1 MSAHPSNRH
10 RICSMQG
17 CLGSM
22 QIRWELSSGKSRH
35 HTQPLAMTVRAAIR
49 AGDHHADVARLQ
61 CGSHAHTHSTQSTP
75 LAPGDPKQPT
85 RGPAL
90 SSSIQKTPERSA
102 TLKSQLSRLAW
113 PKNTTSAEQERRW
126 RPRWGK
132 RAEPHRVRA
141 MIHEGEGEQQGSC
154 SLSWNLAE
162 RIESRQPTN

>member
-22 QIRWELSSGKSRH
+22 QIRWELSPAKSRH
-35 HTQPLAMTVRAAIR
+35 HTQPLAMTVRAEIR
-49 AGDHHADVARLQ
+49 EEDRHADVARLQ
-61 CGSHAHTHSTQSTP
+61 RGIYAHTHSTQSTP
-75 LAPGDPKQPT
+75 LAYGDPKQPT
-85 RGPAL
+85 RSPAL

-102 TLKSQLSRLAW
+102 ALKSQLSRLAW
-113 PKNTTSAEQERRW
+113 PKNTSAEQERRW

-132 RAEPHRVRA
+132 RAEPHGVRA
-141 MIHEGEGEQQGSC
+141 MIHEGEGEQHGSR